1 MSGFY
6 VKLGDTVRASFGT
19 ADSTG
24 EAAAAD
30 STPVVVIRQSGVALA
45 YVPVVTAVTTGLY
58 EVAIVCST
66 ANGFVNGG
74 TCSAY
79 VTVVVD
85 GVTGRDGLVAF
96 NVASAMGT
104 VWDAILEEGYSAAE
118 LVRLI
123 TAMVAG
129 DATGLEGS
137 TQAFKALNG
146 TTTRVTGTVASGDR
160 NSTIVTLT

>member
-1 MSGFY
+1 MNY
-6 VKLGDTVRASFGT
+6 VKLGDTIRASFGT

-24 EAAAAD
+24 EVSAAD

-79 VTVVVD
+79 VTVVLD
-85 GVTGRDGLVAF
+85 GITGRDGLVSF

-104 VWDAILEEGYSAAE
+104 VWDAIIEEGYSAAE
-118 LVRLI
+118 LVRLLV
-123 TAMVAG
+123 AMSAG
-129 DATGLEGS
+129 SATGLEGNE
-137 TQAFKALNG
+137 QEFMALDG
-146 TTTRVTGTVASGDR
+146 TTVRVTGTVASGDR
-160 NSTIVTLT
+160 TSEIEDLT